1 MKNQVIL
8 KIENANGVQEFPLQ
22 VKSWNVL
29 IEVLFQDETVKIP
42 GKTMKSLMQ
51 VCEDD
56 SLIENALCYYRGQ
69 ISGKEA
75 KALMARFPKSKKI
88 QIGLIAYG
96 VENDNMTVIKAVA
109 KKPLDSKI
117 MAEVAEILECN
128 E

>member
-22 VKSWNVL
+22 VKSWDIL
-29 IEVLFQDETVKIP
+29 FEVLFQDETVKVP
-42 GKTMKSLMQ
+42 AKTMKNLMEN
-51 VCEDD
+51 CEDD
-56 SLIENALCYYRGQ
+56 CLIENALCYYRGK
-69 ISGKEA
+69 ITGKEA

-109 KKPLDSKI
+109 KNPLDSKI
-117 MAEVAEILECN
+117 MTEVTEILECN